1 MAPPDFNQES
11 RRTNPPVYTLQ
22 EGAPVSDPSA
32 SLQVRTT
39 YGGGGLGILA
49 DTQLI
54 ETLAHFPRERIPER
68 VVHAK
73 AAGAWGDF
81 EVTED
86 LSDITDAKFLTGKGK
101 KTPLLARISTT
112 AGERGAAD
120 TVRDIRGWS
129 MKLFTEEGNQDF
141 VFNSLPVF
149 FIRDPIKF
157 PSVNRSHK
165 RHPVTNIPDPDM
177 FWDYHV
183 NNQEGIHALMH
194 LFGLRGIPASLRN
207 INAFGVH
214 TYKLGKQDGTFVYV
228 KWHIKPEAGIKNLR
242 ADEALRLAGEA
253 PDYHVKDLYDSIE
266 RGDYPTYTVNLQ
278 IMKPKEAEASGI
290 NIFDNTFTWPH
301 EKYPLRPVGKITFN
315 KNPTNYF
322 QDIEQAAFSP
332 STMVPGIGPSAD
344 LMLQARMFSYPDAA
358 RYRLGPNYQQLPCN
372 RPISQVYS
380 PYQRD
385 GPGRMDGNYGAD
397 PDYVRSSY
405 TKLSHGSHELA
416 THEQWVGKVTSAS
429 TDVTDKDFEQSR
441 QLWHTMLK
449 EDGGRENFLKNLC
462 PHLGGASDA
471 VIEEAVKMF
480 ARVDEGLG
488 KDISQ
493 GIKNHKEGKSIV

>member
-1 MAPPDFNQES
+1 M
-11 RRTNPPVYTLQ
+11 RTGITIIA
-22 EGAPVSDPSA
+22 GAPISDPSA

-73 AAGAWGDF
+73 AAGAWGEF

-165 RHPVTNIPDPDM
+165 RHPVTNVPDPDM

-194 LFGLRGIPASLRN
+194 LFGMRGIPASVRIASPAISPL
-207 INAFGVH
+207 
-214 TYKLGKQDGTFVYV
+214 
-228 KWHIKPEAGIKNLR
+228 KPP
-242 ADEALRLAGEA
+242 A
-253 PDYHVKDLYDSIE
+253 P
-266 RGDYPTYTVNLQ
+266 
-278 IMKPKEAEASGI
+278 
-290 NIFDNTFTWPH
+290 
-301 EKYPLRPVGKITFN
+301 
-315 KNPTNYF
+315 
-322 QDIEQAAFSP
+322 
-332 STMVPGIGPSAD
+332 
-344 LMLQARMFSYPDAA
+344 
-358 RYRLGPNYQQLPCN
+358 
-372 RPISQVYS
+372 
-380 PYQRD
+380 
-385 GPGRMDGNYGAD
+385 
-397 PDYVRSSY
+397 
-405 TKLSHGSHELA
+405 
-416 THEQWVGKVTSAS
+416 
-429 TDVTDKDFEQSR
+429 
-441 QLWHTMLK
+441 
-449 EDGGRENFLKNLC
+449 
-462 PHLGGASDA
+462 
-471 VIEEAVKMF
+471 
-480 ARVDEGLG
+480 
-488 KDISQ
+488 
-493 GIKNHKEGKSIV
+493 